1 MKDEVIEF
9 DILNGNFDKEKG
21 SDPLSNAEVPPLSN
35 DKLSPVFK
43 GKSVSG
49 AQNKLNESS
58 EFDLD
63 NY

>member
-21 SDPLSNAEVPPLSN
+21 PDPLSNEIVPNSE
-35 DKLSPVFK
+35 KLSPVFK
-43 GKSVSG
+43 SKLG
-49 AQNKLNESS
+49 AATKLNESS